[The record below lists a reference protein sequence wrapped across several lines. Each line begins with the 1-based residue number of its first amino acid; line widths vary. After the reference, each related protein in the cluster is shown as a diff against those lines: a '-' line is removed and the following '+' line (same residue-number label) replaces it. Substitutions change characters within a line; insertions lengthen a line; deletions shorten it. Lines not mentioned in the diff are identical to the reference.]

1 MIERDYV
8 MRLVK
13 QFFDALAKLVSN
25 RDEDTVEEIQVQLS
39 GLYEQYLGKEMA
51 FFYSS
56 SVESIIDGI
65 VAGKDLQKEGIP
77 RMEMLAELLYQ
88 DAIMK
93 HDATLKQNLL
103 RKALALFDYL
113 AANSHTFSVD
123 REARIETIRDSL
135 MMLDS

>member
-1 MIERDYV
+1 

-25 RDEDTVEEIQVQLS
+25 RNEDNVEEIQVQLS
-39 GLYEQYLGKEMA
+39 GLYEQYLGKEMT

-56 SVESIIDGI
+56 SVESIITGI

-88 DAIMK
+88 DAIRK

-123 REARIETIRDSL
+123 REARIETIRDLL
-135 MMLDS
+135 MMLDN

>member
-25 RDEDTVEEIQVQLS
+25 RNEDNVEEIQVQLS
-39 GLYEQYLGKEMA
+39 GLYEQYLGKEMT

-56 SVESIIDGI
+56 SVESIITGI

-88 DAIMK
+88 DAIRK

-123 REARIETIRDSL
+123 REARIETIRDLL
-135 MMLDS
+135 MMLDN